1 MPGPNKE
8 QVVFVAALALLAWE
22 AFALVQGPGALP
34 DSPKR
39 PPKRALP
46 SITLAELRVPAG
58 DARWNPAGRN
68 PFLPRQEFSDLPPAA
83 LPVPPAP
90 PIPVVVGAPSP
101 RPAAGVAMQFRQALA
116 PAKPID
122 IDTPKRTDGDEGG
135 R

>member
-1 MPGPNKE
+1 MAGPNKE

-22 AFALVQGPGALP
+22 AFALVQGPGALQDP
-34 DSPKR
+34 PKR
-39 PPKRALP
+39 PVKHGLAAPA
-46 SITLAELRVPAG
+46 LAELRVQAG

-101 RPAAGVAMQFRQALA
+101 RPAAGVAVQFRQALA
-116 PAKPID
+116 PTKPID
-122 IDTPKRTDGDEGG
+122 IDTPKRSEDEGG